1 MFYKFFRLV
10 SGESILAKTENS
22 CSDLF
27 STSYITIQDP
37 VLINIVRFP
46 RMGYLV
52 EAHVFSTWISGAKL
66 NTINISTASIIT
78 AVDAKEII
86 VNQYDQYLKEKLET
100 YSDNTSIDQMEEG
113 LDEPDDEEFNA
124 FVNAVMSSG
133 ENSEEQEDD
142 NGEPARTLH

>member
-10 SGESILAKTENS
+10 SGENILAKTENS
-22 CSDLF
+22 CSDL
-27 STSYITIQDP
+27 SCTSHITIHDP

-46 RMGYLV
+46 RMGYLM

-78 AVDAKEII
+78 AVDAKEVI

-100 YSDNTSIDQMEEG
+100 YSDNTSIDQIEEE
-113 LDEPDDEEFNA
+113 LDDPDEEEFND
-124 FVNAVMSSG
+124 FVNAIMSNG

-142 NGEPARTLH
+142 SGEPRRILH